1 MTRTPLL
8 QGLRRADQLAKF
20 ANERQISP
28 ETARRIWDVRINRR
42 RLFQGSLA
50 AAGAL
55 CALGLDRQDRQQVD
69 AAIAPVLIVGAGI
82 AGLTAAY

>member
-8 QGLRRADQLAKF
+8 QGLRRAYQLAKF

-28 ETARRIWDVRINRR
+28 ETARQIWDVRINRR

-55 CALGLDRQDRQQVD
+55 CALG
-69 AAIAPVLIVGAGI
+69 
-82 AGLTAAY
+82 